1 MALHNENSLG
11 LINSVLKF
19 LIEPRITEIHRFMNN
34 PHEVQHI
41 VFKDLISQAKTTEWG
56 EKHGYEDDFSIEK
69 FQDRV
74 PISTYEEL
82 YPYIERMLQ
91 GEQNVLWHS
100 KIEWFSKSSGTT
112 NDRSKYIPVSYE
124 SLEECHNKCGR
135 DMISLYMNNFNN
147 ESAVFDGKSLS
158 IGGTHYPNPFNP
170 KTRVGDVSAIFVQ
183 NLPVWAEYSR
193 APAREIFLLPKWE
206 EKIERMIETCIEE
219 NITSLSGVPTWMV
232 VILQKILE
240 QTGKGN
246 IKEVWPN
253 LELFMHG
260 AVSFAPYKD
269 LFKKLCP
276 DIHYLELYNASE
288 GFFGVQ
294 DIKGSDEMLLMLD
307 HGVFYEFIP
316 LEELENE
323 NKKAITLEKVELHKN
338 YAIVISTN
346 AGLWRYLIGDTI
358 RFTSLKPYRFKISG
372 RTKHFINAFGEEV
385 VVENADVAI
394 SKACQETNAVLKDY
408 SAAPIYM
415 AENKQKGGHEWLI
428 EFQKEPQSLE
438 IFTQILDTTLRQINS
453 DYDAKRYQDIA
464 LQKPIVHSVP
474 EGTFYNWLKYKN
486 KLGGQNKVPR
496 LSNNRQYIDEIMKSI
511 EN

>member
-1 MALHNENSLG
+1 MG

-34 PHEVQHI
+34 PHEVQYI
-41 VFKDLISQAKTTEWG
+41 IFKDLIAQAKDTEWG
-56 EKHGYEDDFSIEK
+56 TKYGYESELTIEK
-69 FQDRV
+69 YQERV
-74 PISTYEEL
+74 PISSYEQL
-82 YPYIERMLQ
+82 YPYIERMLK

-124 SLEECHNKCGR
+124 ALDECHNKCGR
-135 DMISLYMNNFNN
+135 DMISLYMNHFNPDTK
-147 ESAVFDGKSLS
+147 VFDGKSLS

-170 KTRVGDVSAIFVQ
+170 DTRVGDVSAIFVQ

-193 APAREIFLLPKWE
+193 APAKEIFLLPKWE
-206 EKIERMIETCIEE
+206 EKIERMLETCVEE

-232 VILQKILE
+232 VVLQKLLE
-240 QTGKGN
+240 RTGKHN
-246 IKEVWPN
+246 IHEIWPN

-260 AVSFAPYKD
+260 AVSFVPYKEI
-269 LFKKLCP
+269 FYKMCP
-276 DIHYLELYNASE
+276 NIHYLELYNASE

-294 DIKGSDEMLLMLD
+294 DRKGADDMLLMLD

-316 LEELENE
+316 LEELGAENP
-323 NKKAITLEKVELHKN
+323 KAITLEKVELHKN

-346 AGLWRYLIGDTI
+346 AGLWRYLIGDTV

-385 VVENADVAI
+385 MVENADAAI
-394 SKACQETNAVLKDY
+394 AKACQETGATVKDY
-408 SAAPIYM
+408 TAAPVYM
-415 AENKQKGGHEWLI
+415 SGSDKGGHEWLI
-428 EFQKEPQSLE
+428 EFEHQPTSLD

-464 LQKPIVHSVP
+464 LQKPIVHSVKP
-474 EGTFYNWLKYKN
+474 DTFYNWLKSKN
-486 KLGGQNKVPR
+486 KLGGQHKVPR
-496 LSNNRQYIDEIMKSI
+496 LANHREYIDEIKKTIMA
-511 EN
+511 